1 MKDIEFFNALDDLE
15 KEKKLNKGLLISS
28 LEAGLASAYKKE
40 MGEGRSVTVKLYPEK
55 AKFEFFAYQTVI
67 DGEPEDE
74 TELSLEEALEI
85 KPDAKVGDII
95 GEDVTPMS
103 LSRVAAQTAKQVI
116 MQRIN
121 EAVREQVALEMNEK
135 EGELVSAII
144 RRVDNGI
151 VYVEIMG
158 SQMEGVM
165 AQNDQ
170 IAGEKY
176 QVNERIKVFV
186 KKVRDTSRGTQ
197 VVVSRSSA
205 GFVKKIFE
213 LEVPEIRS
221 GLVKIKSAARE
232 AGIRTKIA
240 VFSDDPNI
248 DAVASCVGQKGARVN
263 SVVAELNGE
272 KIDIVLYTPNLEEFA
287 MRSLSPAKPIFV
299 KLSED
304 QKHANVVVDDDKL
317 SLAIGKYGI
326 NARLA
331 ARLTG
336 IKIDIT
342 TLSKATGATSNTE
355 TIEGTEL

>member
-1 MKDIEFFNALDDLE
+1 MVNKEFFAALDELE
-15 KEKKLNKGLLISS
+15 KEKKLNKDLLISS

-40 MGEGRSVTVKLYPEK
+40 MGEGRNVSVKMYPEK
-55 AKFEFFAYQTVI
+55 SKIEFFAYQTVV
-67 DGEPEDE
+67 DGEPDDE
-74 TELSLEEALEI
+74 TELSVEEAQDI
-85 KPDAKVGDII
+85 KPDAKIGDVI
-95 GEDVTPMS
+95 GEDVTPKT
-103 LSRVAAQTAKQVI
+103 LSRIAAQTAKQVV

-121 EAVREQVALEMNEK
+121 EAVREQIALEMNEK

-144 RRVDNGI
+144 RRIDNGMI
-151 VYVEIMG
+151 YVEIMG

-170 IAGEKY
+170 VYGEKY
-176 QVNERIKVFV
+176 QINDRIKVYV
-186 KKVRDTSRGTQ
+186 KKVRDTSKGTQ
-197 VVVSRSSA
+197 VVVSRSCA

-221 GLVKIKSAARE
+221 GLVKIKNAARE
-232 AGIRTKIA
+232 AGNRTKLA
-240 VFSDDPNI
+240 VYADDQNI
-248 DAVASCVGQKGARVN
+248 DAVASCVGPKGSRVN
-263 SVVAELNGE
+263 AVVAELGGE
-272 KIDIVLYTPNLEEFA
+272 KIDIVLYTPNLSDFVTRA
-287 MRSLSPAKPIFV
+287 LSPAKPIFV

-304 QKHANVVVDDDKL
+304 EKQATVVVEDDKL

-342 TLSKATGATSNTE
+342 TLSKETGVEPAE
-355 TIEGTEL
+355 ELLEE